1 MKMNE
6 ILVHSWWFRFSFVP
20 PNFPLDSVECSFSFS
35 GVGSPWTYNGG
46 FSFWQKV
53 NLISSS
59 FLFTFYFR
67 KIERKIKICSF
78 FSRQVIFHP
87 GRGSRSHCVGDE
99 NNLFIFL
106 LVLGLSPATC
116 ASFEMEF
123 IMWVVYGFCIH
134 LNFND
139 LFYWKWIEFSVLG
152 FCICTVSDDF
162 LEEISIMKA
171 FPIVYHRADPS
182 NRK

>member
-1 MKMNE
+1 MGAFHFCKRL
-6 ILVHSWWFRFSFVP
+6 IWFHLHFYS
-20 PNFPLDSVECSFSFS
+20 
-35 GVGSPWTYNGG
+35 
-46 FSFWQKV
+46 Q
-53 NLISSS
+53 
-59 FLFTFYFR
+59 FYFR
-67 KIERKIKICSF
+67 KIEREKWKSVVFIP
-78 FSRQVIFHP
+78 RQVTIHP

-106 LVLGLSPATC
+106 LVLELSSTTC

-152 FCICTVSDDF
+152 FCICTVSDAF
-162 LEEISIMKA
+162 LKENSRMKA
-171 FPIVYHRADPS
+171 CPIVYHRAYP
-182 NRK
+182 NKFLN